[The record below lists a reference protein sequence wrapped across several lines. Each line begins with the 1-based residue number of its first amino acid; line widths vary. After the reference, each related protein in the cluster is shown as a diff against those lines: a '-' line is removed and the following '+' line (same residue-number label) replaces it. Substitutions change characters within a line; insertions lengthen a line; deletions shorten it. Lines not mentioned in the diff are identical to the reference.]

1 MSGKLVG
8 IESSIW
14 RGTSHI
20 CNGAT
25 FRDGNMMERT
35 DAHWKGI
42 QENWGQGEYT
52 RRKVKYHHTDLLE
65 IILEDWITR

>member
-1 MSGKLVG
+1 MKAV
-8 IESSIW
+8 
-14 RGTSHI
+14 
-20 CNGAT
+20 NGEALLTFVMEAT

>member
-1 MSGKLVG
+1 MKAV
-8 IESSIW
+8 
-14 RGTSHI
+14 
-20 CNGAT
+20 NGEALLTFVMEAT

-52 RRKVKYHHTDLLE
+52 GRKVKYHHTDLLE